1 MFQQR
6 FWFRKKEIC
15 LRVSDRNAF
24 NTEKEKNGEGGRERQ
39 SFRRG
44 ERERERKRDLI
55 TKKQN
60 TGK

>member
-24 NTEKEKNGEGGRERQ
+24 NTEKEKNGEGGRETEAEKDKVLEREK
-39 SFRRG
+39 
-44 ERERERKRDLI
+44 ERERDRERLAF
-55 TKKQN
+55 N
-60 TGK
+60 H

>member
-24 NTEKEKNGEGGRERQ
+24 NTEKDKNGEGGRERQ

-55 TKKQN
+55 IKKQN